1 MALTVLT
8 AISRVL
14 SRLNDQGVQVILPP
28 DLQPLILDALEKT
41 AEAVAGNSNPNT
53 RQLLRKDFT
62 ITITSG
68 VGSLATAFA
77 DAEPPLLSALPSAYM
92 VTSGGAIMQNLPD
105 RQQLSLTRPQGF
117 YIYWTNDNATIRTRN
132 TDNSLTSLSTTVTG
146 TVNYVP
152 AITSI
157 NGKELETIF
166 LDQLELMVKE
176 RFAVPQAEAQVNA

>member
-8 AISRVL
+8 AISRVM

-28 DLQPLILDALEKT
+28 DLQPLITDALEKT
-41 AEAVAGNSNPNT
+41 AEVVANNQNPNI

-62 ITITSG
+62 ITVSSG
-68 VGSLATAFA
+68 TGSLAAAFA
-77 DAEPPLLSALPSAYM
+77 DAEPPLLGALPSAYM
-92 VTSGGAIMQNLPD
+92 STSSGAVMQNLPD
-105 RQQLSLTRPQGF
+105 RQQLSLTRPLGF
-117 YIYWTNDNATIRTRN
+117 YVYWINDNGTLRTRN
-132 TDNSLTSLSTTVTG
+132 TDGSLTSLSTTVTG

-176 RFAVPQAEAQVNA
+176 RFAVAQDAQAT